1 MDLEIRHGDE
11 LKRTEPCLIGIAG
24 GSGSGK
30 TTFARLLHEKLGDE
44 HCAILYQDA
53 YYRDQSLAFARD
65 DGQVNFDHP
74 DAVDFDL
81 LTRHLARV
89 KAGQA
94 IPVPVYDYVTHCR
107 LDRTETLQAR
117 PWIIVEGI
125 LVLSDPVLR
134 EHLDVTV
141 FIETPEAVRLARRRV
156 RDARERGRDAASV
169 ERQFHAQVK
178 PMHDAYVEPSR
189 CYADRVY
196 SGEGALDAPV
206 RDLMAWLGLAG

>member
-1 MDLEIRHGDE
+1 MNNVN
-11 LKRTEPCLIGIAG
+11 LIGVAG

-30 TTFARLLHEKLGDE
+30 TTFARLLQSVLGHDR
-44 HCAILYQDA
+44 CSILHQDA
-53 YYRDQSLAFARD
+53 YYHDQSGTLDSDPGEF
-65 DGQVNFDHP
+65 NFDHP

-81 LTRHLARV
+81 LTSHLARV
-89 KAGQA
+89 KAGHA

-107 LDRTETLQAR
+107 LDRTETLAAR

-134 EHLDVTV
+134 EHLDVAV
-141 FIETPEAVRLARRRV
+141 FIETPEAVRFARRRA
-156 RDARERGRDAASV
+156 RDALERGRDAASV